1 MLDLHRR
8 AEMKTLFLVTV
19 PEEDPLWIPS
29 VPMGNCSSLEKDHT
43 QTLPKVP
50 ISSRGIIRRPRLLW
64 EYQDVLHRTNQNP
77 LRKVYK
83 TELCSLE
90 TNEVGCKS
98 TKQLEL
104 SSETTSNFQ
113 GDQNS
118 VVTRFT

>member
-1 MLDLHRR
+1 MLHLHHR

-64 EYQDVLHRTNQNP
+64 EYQDALHRTNQNP

-83 TELCSLE
+83 TELSSLE
-90 TNEVGCKS
+90 TNEVGSKS
-98 TKQLEL
+98 TNSLSYPLKQPR
-104 SSETTSNFQ
+104 TFK
-113 GDQNS
+113 
-118 VVTRFT
+118 VTRIQ